1 MPDLCRGTLVWG
13 SAVGLW
19 PEFLEFCRGALVWNS
34 LALPWV
40 SGLTCLEKFLPFSEN
55 METFSLT
62 PGILTHFS
70 RKSLLKQRKTGTNMG
85 LDSYRPTEDASAIL
99 IG

>member
-1 MPDLCRGTLVWG
+1 MPDLCCGSLVW
-13 SAVGLW
+13 SSGL
-19 PEFLEFCRGALVWNS
+19 ELCCGALAWNS
-34 LALPWV
+34 LALPRV
-40 SGLTCLEKFLPFSEN
+40 SGLICLEKFLPFSKN

-70 RKSLLKQRKTGTNMG
+70 GKSLLKQRKTGTNMG
-85 LDSYRPTEDASAIL
+85 LDSYRPTENASAIL

>member
-1 MPDLCRGTLVWG
+1 MPDLCRGSLAWNALVWS

-19 PEFLEFCRGALVWNS
+19 PGLWSGAL
-34 LALPWV
+34 LWV

-55 METFSLT
+55 VETFSLT

-70 RKSLLKQRKTGTNMG
+70 GKSLLKQRKTGTNMG
-85 LDSYRPTEDASAIL
+85 LDSYRPTENASAIL